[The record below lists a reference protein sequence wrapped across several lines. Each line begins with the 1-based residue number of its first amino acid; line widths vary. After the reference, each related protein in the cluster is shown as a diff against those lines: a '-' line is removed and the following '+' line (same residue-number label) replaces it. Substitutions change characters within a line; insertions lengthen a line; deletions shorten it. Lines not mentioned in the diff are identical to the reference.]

1 MLYTVVQFL
10 SGFAFR
16 KVSVVNKNLEQSTTP
31 SDVKITSRRPTFDF
45 SNTPK
50 VWLSDPF
57 KTHFMNALSILIP
70 HSERTVNAIMRQ
82 NIKQLSD
89 ARLKEEVMALIKQ
102 EGAHAAMH
110 QKSNLY
116 LKRCGYIKIAF
127 FESLQ
132 KKSMSMIRR
141 VSSNAFEMAIPA
153 AFEHFTSAIS
163 RDFLMNKDEWTG
175 PQSNESIDFVVW
187 HSLEEIEHQAVCY
200 DAYKALYPSQ
210 WRLVFALLFFWVPL
224 TVLSTYIVQL
234 YLLHKDRVIY
244 QPKNWIPYFRFLSGN
259 IGLFTKGIFKYRKK
273 EFQPWNLSDEV
284 LYNKALTEFEAK
296 AS

>member
-1 MLYTVVQFL
+1 
-10 SGFAFR
+10 
-16 KVSVVNKNLEQSTTP
+16 VNKNLEQSTTP
-31 SDVKITSRRPTFDF
+31 SGVKITSRRPNFDF
-45 SNTPK
+45 SDTPK

-82 NIKQLSD
+82 NIKHISD
-89 ARLKEEVMALIKQ
+89 TRLQDEVKSLIKQ
-102 EGAHAAMH
+102 EGAHPAMH

-116 LKRCGYIKIAF
+116 LKRCGYTKIAF
-127 FESLQ
+127 FETLQ

-163 RDFLMNKDEWTG
+163 RDFLMNKDVWTG
-175 PQSNESIDFVVW
+175 CKTNESIDFV
-187 HSLEEIEHQAVCY
+187 EEIEHQAVCY
-200 DAYKALYPSQ
+200 DAYKALYPNQ
-210 WRLVFALLFFWVPL
+210 WRLVFALFFFWVPL

-244 QPKNWIPYFRFLSGN
+244 QPKNWIPYFRFLSSN
-259 IGLFTKGIFKYRKK
+259 IGLFTRGVFKYRKQ
-273 EFQPWNLSDEV
+273 EFQPWSLSDEA
-284 LYNKALTEFEAK
+284 LYNKVLAQLEINI
-296 AS
+296 S

>member
-1 MLYTVVQFL
+1 M
-10 SGFAFR
+10 
-16 KVSVVNKNLEQSTTP
+16 NKDLVQSTTP
-31 SDVKITSRRPTFDF
+31 EGVKITSRRPKFDF
-45 SNTPK
+45 SDTPK

-82 NIKQLSD
+82 NIQHISD
-89 ARLKEEVMALIKQ
+89 ARLKNEVKSLIKQ

-110 QKSNLY
+110 QKSNSC
-116 LKRCGYIKIAF
+116 LKQCGYTKIAF
-127 FESLQ
+127 FEKLQ
-132 KKSMSMIRR
+132 KKAMSMLRR
-141 VSSNAFEMAIPA
+141 VSSDAFEMVIPA

-163 RDFLMNKDEWTG
+163 RDFLVNKDEWVGQQT
-175 PQSNESIDFVVW
+175 NEAIDFAVW

-210 WRLVFALLFFWVPL
+210 WRLVFALLFCWVPL

-244 QPKNWIPYFRFLSGN
+244 QPKNWVPYFKFLSGN
-259 IGLFTKGIFKYRKK
+259 IGLFTKGIFKYREKG
-273 EFQPWNLSDEV
+273 FQPWSPSDEA
-284 LYNKALTEFEAK
+284 LYHKALTQFEAK
-296 AS
+296 TS

>member
-1 MLYTVVQFL
+1 M
-10 SGFAFR
+10 
-16 KVSVVNKNLEQSTTP
+16 NKNLVQSTTP
-31 SDVKITSRRPTFDF
+31 RDVKIISRRPKLDF
-45 SNTPK
+45 SDTPK
-50 VWLSDPF
+50 IWLSDPF

-82 NIKQLSD
+82 NIKHISD
-89 ARLKEEVMALIKQ
+89 ARLKNEMMSLLKQ

-110 QKSNLY
+110 QKSNSY
-116 LKRCGYIKIAF
+116 LKRCGYTKIAF
-127 FESLQ
+127 FEKLQ
-132 KKSMSMIRR
+132 KTSMSMIRR

-153 AFEHFTSAIS
+153 AFEHFTAAIS
-163 RDFLMNKDEWTG
+163 RDFLMNQDEWVGQQT
-175 PQSNESIDFVVW
+175 NEAIDFAVW

-200 DAYKALYPSQ
+200 DAYKALYPNQ

-259 IGLFTKGIFKYRKK
+259 IGLFTNGIFKYRKK
-273 EFQPWNLSDEV
+273 EYQPWSSSDKA
-284 LYNKALTEFEAK
+284 LYNKILAQFEMKALSLLMRIESK
-296 AS
+296 A